1 MGGGDG
7 MSATPHAT
15 VPGWGDRARGAVIP
29 VLILAAWIVA
39 GETGV
44 GNPQIFLPLSAIAA
58 AAVESI
64 GNGGVTGAVVATILR
79 ALTGFALGAVLG
91 LLVGVPLGLSDR
103 VRGFVSPSLNAARQV
118 ALFAWIPLLSA
129 WLGTGETMK
138 IALIALGAFFPM
150 LLNAEAGCRQVP
162 QPYREVGRL
171 AELGRFAQIRHIIL
185 PAAAPVMLSGLEMS
199 FATAWLGT
207 IGAEYLIGT
216 GYVNGAGDGLGV
228 FLAASRE
235 YGRMDLVITGIVAL
249 AITGLVLDRLIVFIS
264 KRLSSWQV
272 S

>member
-1 MGGGDG
+1 MIA
-7 MSATPHAT
+7 SASSTH
-15 VPGWGDRARGAVIP
+15 GRWGDRLRGAAIP
-29 VLILAAWIVA
+29 LILLLAWLLAA
-39 GETGV
+39 ETGL
-44 GNPQIFLPLSAIAA
+44 GNPQIFIPLSAVVA

-64 GNGGVTGAVVATILR
+64 GNGGVSSAIFATIIR
-79 ALTGFALGAVLG
+79 ALSGFTLGALLG
-91 LLVGVPLGLSDR
+91 LAIGVPLGLSGAAR
-103 VRGFVSPSLNAARQV
+103 NVLAPSLNAARQV

-150 LLNAEAGCRQVP
+150 LLNAEAGCRNVP
-162 QPYREVGRL
+162 IPYREVGRL
-171 AELGRFAQIRHIIL
+171 AELTQREQILHVIL
-185 PAAAPVMLSGLEMS
+185 PAAAPVIISGLEMS

-235 YGRMDLVITGIVAL
+235 YGRMDLVIVGIVAL
-249 AITGLVLDRLIVFIS
+249 AVTGLALDRLIVGLS
-264 KRLSSWQV
+264 KRLSSWQAH
-272 S
+272 

>member
-1 MGGGDG
+1 
-7 MSATPHAT
+7 MSAPPMARPTPWT
-15 VPGWGDRARGAVIP
+15 DRARGAVIP
-29 VLILAAWIVA
+29 LGLLAAWVAA
-39 GETGV
+39 GETGL
-44 GNPQIFLPLSAIAA
+44 GNPQIFLPLSTIAA
-58 AAVESI
+58 AAAESVAD
-64 GNGGVTGAVVATILR
+64 GGVTSAVFATIVR
-79 ALTGFALGAVLG
+79 ALTGFVLGAGLG
-91 LLVGVPLGLSDR
+91 LLIGVPLGLSAR
-103 VRGFVSPSLNAARQV
+103 ARGLVSPSLNAARQV

-171 AELGRFAQIRHIIL
+171 AELGRLARIRWIIL
-185 PAAAPVMLSGLEMS
+185 PAAAPVIVSGLEMAL
-199 FATAWLGT
+199 ATAWLGT

-249 AITGLVLDRLIVFIS
+249 AVTGFALDRVIVFIS
-264 KRLSSWQV
+264 RSLSSWQT